1 MLKQKDYVSAVFN
14 RLKNCNTYFLKL
26 VSIAASVIVCLS
38 ATVAVYAAE
47 FSSAVEIR
55 YNNRLFG
62 YVANS
67 SEADNVKEKVMSR
80 IYGGFDGEGFSFK
93 NATVSKNDVLS
104 ADSISMSVIN
114 NADGIKP
121 ACGLYVDGVLKAIAN
136 DYATINTYLSEG
148 IKYFTA
154 DGFEFVG
161 FENTIVLRDI
171 FATEDY
177 AKRLEISLDAL
188 LNGEYGVQF
197 KTVRT
202 EQFER
207 EFAFKEV
214 IEYNNSKKTS
224 YEKIKQKGQNGV
236 ESITAEVTYINGQSV
251 LVNELRSVVTT
262 PAVEQIKVK
271 GTKKSPVYHSGY
283 VLATKYMDKSSA
295 TMVFPVACNGDTYIS
310 SFWGDG
316 RGHKGLDIAAPKNT
330 KIYAAADGVVT
341 YSGYRSDYGY
351 MIIVDHNDGKT
362 QTVYSHNSKN
372 LVKVGDTVSAGQQIA
387 NVGATGNATGNH
399 LHFEVRINGTP
410 VDAAP
415 YVGLY

>member
-1 MLKQKDYVSAVFN
+1 MLN
-14 RLKNCNTYFLKL
+14 RLKNCNTYLLKL
-26 VSIAASVIVCLS
+26 VSIATSVVICLS

-47 FSSAVEIR
+47 FSSAIEIR

-62 YVANS
+62 YVANLT
-67 SEADNVKEKVMSR
+67 EAENVKEKVMSS
-80 IYGGFDGEGFSFK
+80 IYGAFDGKGFSFK

-104 ADSISMSVIN
+104 VDSISMSVIN
-114 NADGIKP
+114 NVNDVKP
-121 ACGLYVDGVLKAIAN
+121 ACGLYVDGVLKAIA
-136 DYATINTYLSEG
+136 DDHATANYYLSEG
-148 IKYFTA
+148 IKHFTA
-154 DGFEFVG
+154 NGFEFVG

-177 AKRLEISLDAL
+177 ANKLKISLDAL
-188 LNGEYGVQF
+188 LNGKYGVQF

-207 EFAFKEV
+207 EIAYKEV
-214 IEYNNSKKTS
+214 IEYNDSKKTS
-224 YEKIKQKGQNGV
+224 YEKIRQQGQNGV
-236 ESITAEVTYINGQSV
+236 ESVTAEVTYINGQIVS
-251 LVNELRSVVTT
+251 VNELQSVVTT

-271 GTKKSPVYHSGY
+271 GSKKSPVYHSGY

-295 TMVFPVACNGDTYIS
+295 TMVFPVACKGDTYIS
-310 SFWGDG
+310 SYWGDG
-316 RGHKGLDIAAPKNT
+316 RGHKGLDIAAPKST

-351 MIIVDHNDGKT
+351 LVIVDHNDGKT

-387 NVGATGNATGNH
+387 TVGASGNATGNH
-399 LHFEVRINGTP
+399 LHFEVRINGNS